1 MRPLFARPSMLGAI
15 LALLVG
21 GGAYSYMGS
30 GGGGETG
37 PRVSVVVA
45 AEDIVGRSK
54 IAAPQL
60 LVKDFPAEAVHPLA
74 VRTPDQAV
82 GKFTLVP
89 LRAGEPLIAADLSAT
104 PGNGDLASLMKE
116 GMRAVSIAVSDAGAA
131 GGFIAPGDHVD
142 LVGIFSEQATA
153 TFIASDIEVLAV
165 STTLIG
171 NTPPPKQPGNPTAV
185 STTLTLAVTPEMAP
199 RIIVG
204 ETLGMIRVSLRR
216 AGDTTPAPNVQV
228 KLDQLL
234 QPLAVGAPPVAA
246 PPATTPAR

>member
-15 LALLVG
+15 MALLVG
-21 GGAYSYMGS
+21 GGAYSYLGTD
-30 GGGGETG
+30 TG
-37 PRVSVVVA
+37 PAAPRVTVVVA

-104 PGNGDLASLMKE
+104 PGNGDLATLVRE

-131 GGFIAPGDHVD
+131 GGFIAPGDHID
-142 LVGIFSEQATA
+142 LVGIFGEERLA

-165 STTLIG
+165 SNALIG
-171 NTPPPKQPGNPTAV
+171 TPPPGKQPNGSPNAV
-185 STTLTLAVTPEMAP
+185 NTTLTLSVTPEMAP

-216 AGDTTPAPNVQV
+216 AGDVAPAPNVQV

-234 QPLAVGAPPVAA
+234 QPLATGLAPAAA
-246 PPATTPAR
+246 PAPAATR